1 MDAGRVSVLKT
12 GPEGKRVQGVDGLTF
27 PPPQDTIELFS
38 KLYPLPCYC
47 SDFPGILAG
56 RPGCGA
62 WHNRTQQEVCP
73 MKQFKFPHIGMRT
86 TKTAVAVM
94 LSYLIFVPFGLL
106 YNESYPGV
114 LAYVGPTY
122 SCIACIVCM
131 QSSLEQTLQVG
142 LSRFVGVFIGA
153 ILGVAMLLL
162 EPLLSHWVG
171 IVLMLGAACVC
182 GIWLCMLF
190 NRPAACGMACILPC
204 VMLISGDVSGIQR
217 YCYAAA
223 RVSETVVGVTV
234 AFLINSLLPTRNPQ
248 PQDK

>member
-1 MDAGRVSVLKT
+1 
-12 GPEGKRVQGVDGLTF
+12 
-27 PPPQDTIELFS
+27 
-38 KLYPLPCYC
+38 
-47 SDFPGILAG
+47 
-56 RPGCGA
+56 
-62 WHNRTQQEVCP
+62 

-217 YCYAAA
+217 YYYAAA
-223 RVSETVVGVTV
+223 RVSATERQ
-234 AFLINSLLPTRNPQ
+234 LLSLPSSQ
-248 PQDK
+248 ASIAG

>member
-1 MDAGRVSVLKT
+1 M
-12 GPEGKRVQGVDGLTF
+12 
-27 PPPQDTIELFS
+27 
-38 KLYPLPCYC
+38 
-47 SDFPGILAG
+47 
-56 RPGCGA
+56 
-62 WHNRTQQEVCP
+62 
-73 MKQFKFPHIGMRT
+73 
-86 TKTAVAVM
+86 
-94 LSYLIFVPFGLL
+94 
-106 YNESYPGV
+106 
-114 LAYVGPTY
+114 
-122 SCIACIVCM
+122 
-131 QSSLEQTLQVG
+131 
-142 LSRFVGVFIGA
+142 GVFIGA

-217 YCYAAA
+217 YYYAAA

>member
-1 MDAGRVSVLKT
+1 
-12 GPEGKRVQGVDGLTF
+12 
-27 PPPQDTIELFS
+27 
-38 KLYPLPCYC
+38 
-47 SDFPGILAG
+47 
-56 RPGCGA
+56 
-62 WHNRTQQEVCP
+62 

-153 ILGVAMLLL
+153 IRGVAMLRL

-171 IVLMLGAACVC
+171 IVLMLGA
-182 GIWLCMLF
+182 MLVLK
-190 NRPAACGMACILPC
+190 M
-204 VMLISGDVSGIQR
+204 MGD
-217 YCYAAA
+217 
-223 RVSETVVGVTV
+223 TVEEE
-234 AFLINSLLPTRNPQ
+234 
-248 PQDK
+248 

>member
-1 MDAGRVSVLKT
+1 MKLKI
-12 GPEGKRVQGVDGLTF
+12 PKV
-27 PPPQDTIELFS
+27 
-38 KLYPLPCYC
+38 
-47 SDFPGILAG
+47 
-56 RPGCGA
+56 
-62 WHNRTQQEVCP
+62 
-73 MKQFKFPHIGMRT
+73 GMRT
-86 TKTAVAVM
+86 IKTAVAVM
-94 LSYLIFVPFGLL
+94 LSYLLFVPFDLMYREEYGGIWGQMGPL
-106 YNESYPGV
+106 Y
-114 LAYVGPTY
+114 A
-122 SCIACIVCM
+122 CIACIVCM

-217 YCYAAA
+217 YYYAAA

>member
-1 MDAGRVSVLKT
+1 
-12 GPEGKRVQGVDGLTF
+12 
-27 PPPQDTIELFS
+27 
-38 KLYPLPCYC
+38 
-47 SDFPGILAG
+47 
-56 RPGCGA
+56 
-62 WHNRTQQEVCP
+62 

-131 QSSLEQTLQVG
+131 QRSLEQ
-142 LSRFVGVFIGA
+142 
-153 ILGVAMLLL
+153 
-162 EPLLSHWVG
+162 
-171 IVLMLGAACVC
+171 LGAACVC
-182 GIWLCMLF
+182 GSWLCMLF

-217 YCYAAA
+217 YYYAAA

>member
-62 WHNRTQQEVCP
+62 WHNRTQQEVFP

-106 YNESYPGV
+106 YN
-114 LAYVGPTY
+114 
-122 SCIACIVCM
+122 
-131 QSSLEQTLQVG
+131 
-142 LSRFVGVFIGA
+142 
-153 ILGVAMLLL
+153 

-217 YCYAAA
+217 YYYAAA

>member
-27 PPPQDTIELFS
+27 PPPQDTIELFP

-62 WHNRTQQEVCP
+62 WHNRTQQEVFP

-106 YNESYPGV
+106 YNESYPGCWPMW
-114 LAYVGPTY
+114 APPIPASPA
-122 SCIACIVCM
+122 SCACRAPWSRPSRLGSPALWGC
-131 QSSLEQTLQVG
+131 SSVPSWG
-142 LSRFVGVFIGA
+142 
-153 ILGVAMLLL
+153 
-162 EPLLSHWVG
+162 
-171 IVLMLGAACVC
+171 
-182 GIWLCMLF
+182 WLC
-190 NRPAACGMACILPC
+190 CSWSPC
-204 VMLISGDVSGIQR
+204 
-217 YCYAAA
+217 C
-223 RVSETVVGVTV
+223 
-234 AFLINSLLPTRNPQ
+234 PTGWASS
-248 PQDK
+248 

>member
-1 MDAGRVSVLKT
+1 
-12 GPEGKRVQGVDGLTF
+12 
-27 PPPQDTIELFS
+27 
-38 KLYPLPCYC
+38 
-47 SDFPGILAG
+47 
-56 RPGCGA
+56 
-62 WHNRTQQEVCP
+62 

-217 YCYAAA
+217 YYYAAA

-234 AFLINSLLPTRNPQ
+234 PSSSTPCSPPEIHSPRISDRLNSLSARTHQKRTGPRVRRTLQARGLVFHSRSTG
-248 PQDK
+248 